1 MNMNAISFNEHLDE
15 EDKLLEDLNFQQ
27 ETFAR
32 AYVVNGRNASG
43 AAREAGYASPAETG
57 YRLTKVPHVKAY
69 IDYLIARE
77 RELRDAQLRARHLTP
92 DRIIEELSVMAGF
105 DLGDLI
111 VQGPDGPRLDATRLK
126 SEHTRALASIE
137 TEKGNGRTK
146 VKIKAHDKLR
156 ALDMLA
162 KVFGMIKDNSQ
173 VNVQVNVGFAERMA
187 ARRTRALEDR

>member
-1 MNMNAISFNEHLDE
+1 MNDLEISEHLDE
-15 EDKLLEDLNFQQ
+15 EDKLLNDLTFQQ

-32 AYVVNGRNASG
+32 TYASNGRNGSA
-43 AAREAGYASPAETG
+43 AAREAGYAYPEQKA
-57 YRLTKVPHVKAY
+57 YNLVRVPHVKAY

-187 ARRTRALEDR
+187 ARRARALEDR